1 MIGWLL
7 HWLAVHTGTVNEA
20 GPYYG
25 FWSGFGSD
33 LSELAIVGGLVAVY
47 RRHNCHQ
54 HWCWRVGRFPVGD
67 GQFVTCRRHHPDPV
81 IRDGVRAHHILA
93 AHKAHERQ
101 QLARVTINK
110 PR

>member
-1 MIGWLL
+1 MFHLIF
-7 HWLAVHTGTVNEA
+7 HWLGLDSAS
-20 GPYYG
+20 GPAYLA
-25 FWSGFGSD
+25 WSGVGSD

-54 HWCWRVGRFPVGD
+54 RWCWRVGRFPVAN

-101 QLARVTINK
+101 QLGGGR
-110 PR
+110 R